1 MPTFRQD
8 TKIGGMVPMMKT
20 DDYNDQSV
28 TEEKLKDGAI
38 TTRKIADGSV
48 TKDKL
53 DSSIRQEI
61 NDSVTASNEATEK
74 AKEAT
79 SKADQATENAKQAT
93 AAATAAKEAADTAT
107 ESANNASLSV
117 STVKEAAEK
126 AAKLASTAT
135 SESLKATAQ
144 SKNATA
150 KAEEATARANEVSHN
165 PPKLGDDGYWY
176 VFNEHKR
183 EYVKTEHYSKGGV
196 DYPTFFIDD
205 SDSCLYVSANNDS
218 DKERFSLEDGNLC
231 LTVN

>member
-1 MPTFRQD
+1 MAEEVKYNSTLVSGRADETLSYSRYIKDEETGESVKESLEKKANVLDVKNILDKAED
-8 TKIGGMVPMMKT
+8 T
-20 DDYNDQSV
+20 
-28 TEEKLKDGAI
+28 
-38 TTRKIADGSV
+38 
-48 TKDKL
+48 
-53 DSSIRQEI
+53 
-61 NDSVTASNEATEK
+61 
-74 AKEAT
+74 T
-79 SKADQATENAKQAT
+79 SKANAAIENAKTAT
-93 AAATAAKEAADTAT
+93 TKADKAAKDAQNAALDATKAKEAADTAT
-107 ESANNASLSV
+107 ADANKASLSV

-126 AAKLASTAT
+126 AAKLAYTAT